1 MDQDI
6 LGYIASSLYVI
17 SLFPEIYVVYKTKQC
32 NLTIYFLLFQIVTTT
47 MFLVY
52 DLMVNLTPLLVAD
65 SILMVELFY
74 LVGYKVLTSKKNKKI
89 KLQTKRN
96 IRIITI

>member
-1 MDQDI
+1 MEQDI
-6 LGYIASSLYVI
+6 VGYIASSLYVI

-47 MFLVY
+47 MFLIY
-52 DLMVNLTPLLVAD
+52 DIMVNLTPLLVAD

-74 LVGYKVLTSKKNKKI
+74 LIGYKVTTTKNKKK
-89 KLQTKRN
+89 KLETRRN
-96 IRIITI
+96 IKVITI

>member
-17 SLFPEIYVVYKTKQC
+17 SLFPEIYVVYKTKEC
-32 NLTIYFLLFQIVTTT
+32 NLTIYFLLFQMLTTSL
-47 MFLVY
+47 FIIY
-52 DLMVNLTPLLVAD
+52 DVLINVTPLLVAD

-74 LVGYKVLTSKKNKKI
+74 LIGYKVLT
-89 KLQTKRN
+89 KRN
-96 IRIITI
+96 T

>member
-1 MDQDI
+1 MEQDI
-6 LGYIASSLYVI
+6 VGYIASSLYVI

-47 MFLVY
+47 MFLIY
-52 DLMVNLTPLLVAD
+52 DIMVNLTPLLVAD

-74 LVGYKVLTSKKNKKI
+74 LIGYKVLTTKKNKKK
-89 KLQTKRN
+89 KLETR
-96 IRIITI
+96 RIIKVITI

>member
-17 SLFPEIYVVYKTKQC
+17 SLFPEIYVVYKTKEC
-32 NLTIYFLLFQIVTTT
+32 NLTIYFLLFQMLTTT
-47 MFLVY
+47 LFIIY
-52 DLMVNLTPLLVAD
+52 DVLINVTPLLVAD

-74 LVGYKVLTSKKNKKI
+74 LVGYKLLTKNKKT
-89 KLQTKRN
+89 KLQTRRN
-96 IRIITI
+96 IKVITI

>member
-17 SLFPEIYVVYKTKQC
+17 SLFPEIYVVYKTKEC
-32 NLTIYFLLFQIVTTT
+32 NLTIYFLLFQMLTTT
-47 MFLVY
+47 LFIIY
-52 DLMVNLTPLLVAD
+52 DVLINVTPLLVAD

-74 LVGYKVLTSKKNKKI
+74 LVGYKLLTKKKVP
-89 KLQTKRN
+89 KLQTRRN
-96 IRIITI
+96 IRVITI

>member
-1 MDQDI
+1 MEQDI
-6 LGYIASSLYVI
+6 VGYIASSLYVI

-74 LVGYKVLTSKKNKKI
+74 LVGYKLLTTKKNKQK
-89 KLQTKRN
+89 KLQTRRN
-96 IRIITI
+96 IKVITI

>member
-1 MDQDI
+1 MEQDI
-6 LGYIASSLYVI
+6 VGYIASSLYVI

-74 LVGYKVLTSKKNKKI
+74 LVGYKVLTSKKNKQK
-89 KLQTKRN
+89 KLQTRRN
-96 IRIITI
+96 IKVITI

>member
-17 SLFPEIYVVYKTKQC
+17 SLFPEIYVVYKTKEC
-32 NLTIYFLLFQIVTTT
+32 NLTIYFLLFQMLTTSL
-47 MFLVY
+47 FIIY
-52 DLMVNLTPLLVAD
+52 DVLINVTPLLVAD

-74 LVGYKVLTSKKNKKI
+74 LVGYKLLTTKKNKQK
-89 KLQTKRN
+89 KLQTRRN
-96 IRIITI
+96 IKVITI

>member
-1 MDQDI
+1 MEQDI
-6 LGYIASSLYVI
+6 VGYIASSLYVI
-17 SLFPEIYVVYKTKQC
+17 SLFPEIYVVYKTKHC

-74 LVGYKVLTSKKNKKI
+74 LVGYKLFTTKKI
-89 KLQTKRN
+89 KQKKSTNKKKY
-96 IRIITI
+96 

>member
-1 MDQDI
+1 MEQDI
-6 LGYIASSLYVI
+6 VGYIASSLYVI

-89 KLQTKRN
+89 KLQTRRN
-96 IRIITI
+96 IKVITI

>member
-17 SLFPEIYVVYKTKQC
+17 SLFPEIYVVYKTKEC
-32 NLTIYFLLFQIVTTT
+32 NLTIYFLLFQMLTTSL
-47 MFLVY
+47 FIIY
-52 DLMVNLTPLLVAD
+52 DVLINVTPLLVAD

-74 LVGYKVLTSKKNKKI
+74 LVVYKLLTKNKKT
-89 KLQTKRN
+89 KLQTRRN
-96 IRIITI
+96 IKVIII

>member
-17 SLFPEIYVVYKTKQC
+17 SLFPEIYVVYKTKEC
-32 NLTIYFLLFQIVTTT
+32 NLTIYFLLFQMLTTSL
-47 MFLVY
+47 FIIY
-52 DLMVNLTPLLVAD
+52 DVLINVTPLLVAD

-74 LVGYKVLTSKKNKKI
+74 LVGYKLLTTKKNKQK
-89 KLQTKRN
+89 KLQTRRN
-96 IRIITI
+96 IKVIII

>member
-17 SLFPEIYVVYKTKQC
+17 SLFPEIYVVYKTKEC
-32 NLTIYFLLFQIVTTT
+32 NLTIYFLLFQMLTTSL
-47 MFLVY
+47 FIIY
-52 DLMVNLTPLLVAD
+52 DVLINVTPLLVAD

-74 LVGYKVLTSKKNKKI
+74 LIGYKVLTKRKK
-89 KLQTKRN
+89 QTILETRRN
-96 IRIITI
+96 IKVITI

>member
-17 SLFPEIYVVYKTKQC
+17 SLFPEIYVVYKTKEC
-32 NLTIYFLLFQIVTTT
+32 NLTIYFLLFQMLTTT
-47 MFLVY
+47 LFIIY
-52 DLMVNLTPLLVAD
+52 DVLINVTPLLVAD

-74 LVGYKVLTSKKNKKI
+74 LVGYKVLTKKKNKQK
-89 KLQTKRN
+89 KLQTRRN
-96 IRIITI
+96 IKVITI